1 MKGDKVLDLSQAL
14 KDILKQK
21 DWQKTNACLT
31 INGTCKLSLY
41 IREREYESE
50 EEEEEEEEEDDEKL
64 QSCAKILEITSQG
77 ELLNEKDI
85 IPQNRE
91 SIECENI
98 LLNFA
103 GEELFVQS
111 IRDAD
116 QSKKSVMF
124 YPKS

>member
-1 MKGDKVLDLSQAL
+1 MKGGSVLSVSQAL
-14 KDILKQK
+14 KDILNQK
-21 DWQKTNACLT
+21 NWTKTNACLT
-31 INGTCKLSLY
+31 IHGTCKLSLY
-41 IREREYESE
+41 YTEG
-50 EEEEEEEEEDDEKL
+50 DDNGIKPETR
-64 QSCAKILEITSQG
+64 CAKILEITNQG

-111 IRDAD
+111 IRDED
-116 QSKKSVMF
+116 ESKKSVTF
-124 YPKS
+124 HTQSKQCP